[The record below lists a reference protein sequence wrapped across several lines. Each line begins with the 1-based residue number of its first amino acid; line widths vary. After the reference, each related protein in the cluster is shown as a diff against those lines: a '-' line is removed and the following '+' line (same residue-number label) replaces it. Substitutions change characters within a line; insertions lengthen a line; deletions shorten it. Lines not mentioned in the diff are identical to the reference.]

1 MQSKNKAA
9 ASGIL
14 SRYLNSLYNKKLS
27 ILAEHSYCA
36 IICRSEYPY
45 VAEIFEAVVASDI
58 SHFKALGEL
67 LAYLGVDP
75 GADIRIRPSRGRGEK
90 IDRIIAAALDSQRR
104 EMGSVERIHSLTD
117 DPRICEAADSMRAEM
132 SEHIKIFE
140 RLLRS

>member
-1 MQSKNKAA
+1 MQSRNKAA
-9 ASGIL
+9 VNGIL
-14 SRYLNSLYNKKLS
+14 IRYLKSLYDKKLS
-27 ILAEHSYCA
+27 LLAEHSYYA

-67 LAYLGVDP
+67 LSYLGVDP
-75 GADIRIRPSRGRGEK
+75 GADIRIRPRGGRGEK

-117 DPRICEAADSMRAEM
+117 DPRICEAADSMRAQM
-132 SEHIKIFE
+132 SEHIKMFE